1 LNVIGGAKVNYQAL
15 YRMFRPQSFEDVVGQ
30 EHVTKTLRNAIS
42 KGKQSHAYI
51 FSGPRGTGKTSIAK
65 VFAKAIN
72 CLERSDGEPCNECAI
87 CTGITRGTNSDVI
100 EIDAASNNGVDEIR
114 NIRDKVKYAP
124 SESKFKVYIIDEVHM
139 LTTGAFN
146 ALLKTLEEP
155 PAHAIFILATTE
167 PHKIPPT
174 IISRAQRFDFKAISH
189 DEIVERLQFVAD
201 NQEIEYD
208 HGALDF
214 IAKASEG
221 GMRDALSIMDQ
232 AIAFGDEHLTLQDAL
247 NVTGS
252 VDAQALNDLLKEVV
266 EGDVK
271 TAFSTYHQFIAQG
284 KEVNRL
290 INDMIYFVRDTIM
303 NKTSN
308 MDSEY
313 DALMHFDLDTL
324 YKMIDVINDTL
335 VSIRFSV
342 NQSVHFEVLL
352 VKIAEMIKGEPEN
365 VQTVTTTSVASEPNN
380 EVLLQRMEQLEN
392 ELKTLKSQGVVAN
405 SAKPQAKKTASKGP
419 QSKNAFSMQ
428 QIAKVLDKA
437 NKEDIKQLKDHWQ
450 EVIDHAKSND
460 MKSLVSLLQNSEPV
474 AASETHVLIKFEE
487 EIHCEIVNKD
497 DEKRENIENVVCNI
511 IDKTVKVV
519 GVPADQ
525 WMRVR
530 TEYLQNRKQG
540 TSAEENRTATTTSPE
555 DVDVVQKAKDL
566 FGENTVNVIDEE

>member
-1 LNVIGGAKVNYQAL
+1 VNYQAL

-365 VQTVTTTSVASEPNN
+365 VQTVATTSVASEPNN